1 MSTSAAAASARPT
14 KPRPSPWRWVIV
26 AAVVAFTWFAAEQ
39 TRFSIPE
46 LIENFTR
53 ANDLAKEFWPPAW
66 EVARGLVD
74 PFLETIQIAVIGTIV
89 GCGLAIPLS
98 FLAAYPTA
106 PGTAVRVISRF
117 SMNIL
122 RTMPDLFWAILFAT
136 AVGFGPFA
144 GAVALSIF
152 ALAIMAKLFSETVD
166 AIETGPLEAVRATG
180 ASRFQAVRR
189 AVWPQVRPN
198 FVAYAFYIFEL
209 LIRASVVL
217 GLVGAGGVGTSL
229 NRWRQFFQYDR
240 VMVLVLI
247 TLVIVLTLEAVGAL
261 VRKRLS

>member
-1 MSTSAAAASARPT
+1 MSADAPAVTGRPA
-14 KPRPSPWRWVIV
+14 KPRPSPWRWVIGV
-26 AAVVAFTWFAAEQ
+26 AVLAFTWFAVRE
-39 TRFSIPE
+39 TSFSIPE
-46 LIENFTR
+46 LIKNLSR
-53 ANDLAKEFWPPAW
+53 ASDLAQQFWPPLW
-66 EVARGLVD
+66 RVARDLVE
-74 PFLETIQIAVIGTIV
+74 PFLETIQIAVIGTII

-98 FLAAYPTA
+98 FLASYPTA
-106 PGTAVRVISRF
+106 PGTVVRVVFRF
-117 SMNIL
+117 SLNVL

-152 ALAIMAKLFSETVD
+152 SLAIMAKLFSETVD
-166 AIETGPLEAVRATG
+166 AIDTGPLEAVRATG
-180 ASRFQAVRR
+180 ATRFQAVRR

-217 GLVGAGGVGTSL
+217 GLVGAGGVGNDL

>member
-1 MSTSAAAASARPT
+1 M
-14 KPRPSPWRWVIV
+14 
-26 AAVVAFTWFAAEQ
+26 AVLAFTWFAVRE
-39 TRFSIPE
+39 TGFSIPE
-46 LIENFTR
+46 LIKNLSR
-53 ANDLAKEFWPPAW
+53 ASDLAQQFWPPLW
-66 EVARGLVD
+66 RVAADLVE
-74 PFLETIQIAVIGTIV
+74 PFLETIQIAIIGTII

-98 FLAAYPTA
+98 FLASYPTA
-106 PGTAVRVISRF
+106 PGAVVRVIFRF
-117 SMNIL
+117 SLNVL

-152 ALAIMAKLFSETVD
+152 SLAIMAKLFSETVD
-166 AIETGPLEAVRATG
+166 AIDTGPLEAVRATG
-180 ASRFQAVRR
+180 ATRFQAVRR

-217 GLVGAGGVGTSL
+217 GLVGAGGVGNDL

>member
-1 MSTSAAAASARPT
+1 MSSAAPAASTRPA
-14 KPRPSPWRWVIV
+14 KPRPSPWRWVLLL
-26 AAVVAFTWFAAEQ
+26 AVVAFTWFAMNE
-39 TRFSIPE
+39 THFSVGE
-46 LIENFTR
+46 LVRNLTSAR
-53 ANDLAKEFWPPAW
+53 DLAAEFWPPAW
-66 EVARGLVD
+66 GVADDLVE

-98 FLAAYPTA
+98 FLASYPTA
-106 PGTAVRVISRF
+106 PGTAVRVVFRF
-117 SMNIL
+117 SLNIL

-144 GAVALSIF
+144 GAVALSVF
-152 ALAIMAKLFSETVD
+152 SLAIMAKLFSETVD
-166 AIETGPLEAVRATG
+166 AVDTGPLEAVRATG
-180 ASRFQAVRR
+180 ATRFQAVRR

-217 GLVGAGGVGTSL
+217 GLVGAGGVGNDL

>member
-1 MSTSAAAASARPT
+1 M
-14 KPRPSPWRWVIV
+14 
-26 AAVVAFTWFAAEQ
+26 
-39 TRFSIPE
+39 
-46 LIENFTR
+46 
-53 ANDLAKEFWPPAW
+53 
-66 EVARGLVD
+66 
-74 PFLETIQIAVIGTIV
+74 
-89 GCGLAIPLS
+89 
-98 FLAAYPTA
+98 
-106 PGTAVRVISRF
+106 ISRF

-166 AIETGPLEAVRATG
+166 AIDTGPLEAVRATG

-247 TLVIVLTLEAVGAL
+247 TLVIVLTLEALGAL